1 MEFRDLKTQ
10 YLNHKENIDKAI
22 EKVLLSS
29 QFIGGNPV
37 KELEKNLADYVGRK
51 YCITCANGTDAL
63 ELVLLAWGIKEGDA
77 VFVPDFTFFST
88 AEVVS
93 RVGATPVFVDVN
105 TDTFNID
112 TSSLEQAIEKV
123 IEDGKLSAKAI
134 IPVDLFG
141 LPADYP
147 KILPIA
153 KKYNLKVLEDGAQ
166 GFGGHIEIDG
176 KINRACSF
184 GDASTTSFFPAKP
197 LGCYGD
203 GGAIFVDDEDLK
215 NLLESLKVHGKG
227 DHKYNNVRVG
237 MNSRLDTVQAAILNE
252 KFKFFVSDELGSV
265 NKVYDYYSKNLK
277 EVIDENNINIKLPQI
292 PENFYSSFAQYT
304 VIAENEEQRD
314 KLREGLSKKEI
325 PTNIY
330 YPRGLSQQK
339 AFEKNKLT
347 PVSLKNSENL
357 CKSVFS
363 LPMHPYMSK
372 EDLDIII
379 SSFK

>member
-112 TSSLEQAIEKV
+112 ISSLEQAIEKV

-215 NLLESLKVHGKG
+215 NLLDSLKVHGKG

-252 KFKFFVSDELGSV
+252 KFNFFVSDELDCV
-265 NKVYDYYSKNLK
+265 NEVYDYYSKHLQ
-277 EVIDENNINIKLPQI
+277 EVIEENNINLKLPKI
-292 PENFYSSFAQYT
+292 PKNFYSSFAQYT
-304 VIAENEEQRD
+304 VIAEDD
-314 KLREGLSKKEI
+314 KHRESLKNKLSNNDI

-339 AFEKNKLT
+339 AFENNKLT
-347 PVSLKNSENL
+347 PVSLNNSRNL
-357 CKSVFS
+357 CNSVFS
-363 LPMHPYMSK
+363 LPMHPYLSK

-379 SSFK
+379 DSFK

>member
-105 TDTFNID
+105 TNTFNID
-112 TSSLEQAIEKV
+112 VSSLEQAIEKV

-147 KILPIA
+147 KISPIA

-203 GGAIFVDDEDLK
+203 GGAIFVDDENLK

-227 DHKYNNVRVG
+227 NHKYNNVRVG

-252 KFKFFVSDELGSV
+252 KFKFFVSDELDLV
-265 NKVYDYYSKNLK
+265 NEVYDYYSKNLK
-277 EVIDENNINIKLPQI
+277 EVIDENNINIKLPKI
-292 PENFYSSFAQYT
+292 PKNFYSSFAQYT

-314 KLREGLSKKEI
+314 KLREDLSKKEI

-372 EDLDIII
+372 EDIDIII
-379 SSFK
+379 NSFK

>member
-10 YLNHKENIDKAI
+10 YLNHKENIDKAL

-112 TSSLEQAIEKV
+112 ISSLEQAIEKV
-123 IEDGKLSAKAI
+123 IEDGKLSVKAI

-227 DHKYNNVRVG
+227 NHKYNNVRVG

-339 AFEKNKLT
+339 AFENNKLT

-357 CKSVFS
+357 CRSVFS

>member
-1 MEFRDLKTQ
+1 M
-10 YLNHKENIDKAI
+10 
-22 EKVLLSS
+22 
-29 QFIGGNPV
+29 
-37 KELEKNLADYVGRK
+37 
-51 YCITCANGTDAL
+51 
-63 ELVLLAWGIKEGDA
+63 
-77 VFVPDFTFFST
+77 
-88 AEVVS
+88 
-93 RVGATPVFVDVN
+93 
-105 TDTFNID
+105 
-112 TSSLEQAIEKV
+112 
-123 IEDGKLSAKAI
+123 
-134 IPVDLFG
+134 
-141 LPADYP
+141 
-147 KILPIA
+147 
-153 KKYNLKVLEDGAQ
+153 
-166 GFGGHIEIDG
+166 
-176 KINRACSF
+176 
-184 GDASTTSFFPAKP
+184 
-197 LGCYGD
+197 
-203 GGAIFVDDEDLK
+203 DDEDLK

-252 KFKFFVSDELGSV
+252 KLKFFVSDELDSV

-277 EVIDENNINIKLPQI
+277 EVIEENNINIKLPQI

-304 VIAENEEQRD
+304 VIAEDEEHRESLQK
-314 KLREGLSKKEI
+314 KLSNNDI

-379 SSFK
+379 NSFK

>member
-88 AEVVS
+88 AEVVA
-93 RVGATPVFVDVN
+93 RVGATPVFVDVDM
-105 TDTFNID
+105 DTFNLD
-112 TSSLEQAIEKV
+112 PLSLEEAVKKV
-123 IEDGKLSAKAI
+123 LEDGKLSAKVV

-141 LPADYP
+141 LPADFP

-176 KINRACSF
+176 NINRACSF

-215 NLLESLKVHGKG
+215 NLLESLKFHGKG
-227 DHKYNNVRVG
+227 DHKYNNIRVG
-237 MNSRLDTVQAAILNE
+237 MNSRLDTIQAAILNE
-252 KFKFFVSDELGSV
+252 KFKFFVSDELDSV
-265 NKVYDYYSKNLK
+265 NKVYNYYSKHLK
-277 EVIDENNINIKLPQI
+277 EVVCENNINIKLPKI

-304 VIAENEEQRD
+304 VIAQSKEDRD
-314 KLREGLSKKEI
+314 KLMQKLSKEEI

-330 YPRGLSQQK
+330 YPKGLSQQK
-339 AFEKNKLT
+339 AFEYNKLT
-347 PVSLKNSENL
+347 PVSLENSTKL
-357 CKSVFS
+357 CESVFS
-363 LPMHPYMSK
+363 LPMHPYLD
-372 EDLDIII
+372 EQDLDKIIN
-379 SSFK
+379 SFK

>member
-105 TDTFNID
+105 TNTFNID
-112 TSSLEQAIEKV
+112 VSSLEQAIEKV

-203 GGAIFVDDEDLK
+203 GGAIFVDDENLK

-304 VIAENEEQRD
+304 VIAENEEHRD

>member
-88 AEVVS
+88 AEVVA
-93 RVGATPVFVDVN
+93 RVGATPVFVDVDM
-105 TDTFNID
+105 DTFNLD
-112 TSSLEQAIEKV
+112 PSSLEEAVKKV
-123 IEDGKLSAKAI
+123 LEDGKLSAKVV

-141 LPADYP
+141 LPADFP

-176 KINRACSF
+176 NINRACYF

-215 NLLESLKVHGKG
+215 NLLESLKFHGKG
-227 DHKYNNVRVG
+227 DHKYNNIRVG
-237 MNSRLDTVQAAILNE
+237 MNSRLDTIQAAILNE
-252 KFKFFVSDELGSV
+252 KFEFFVSEELDSV
-265 NKVYDYYSKNLK
+265 NKVYNYYSKHLK
-277 EVIDENNINIKLPQI
+277 EVVCENNINIKLPKI

-304 VIAENEEQRD
+304 VIAQSKEDRD
-314 KLREGLSKKEI
+314 KLMQKLSKEEI

-330 YPRGLSQQK
+330 YPKGLSQQK
-339 AFEKNKLT
+339 AFEYNKLT
-347 PVSLKNSENL
+347 PVSLENSTKL
-357 CKSVFS
+357 CESVFS
-363 LPMHPYMSK
+363 LPMHPYLD
-372 EDLDIII
+372 EQDLDKIIN
-379 SSFK
+379 SFK

>member
-105 TDTFNID
+105 SDTFNMD
-112 TSSLEQAIEKV
+112 PSSLVQAIEKV
-123 IEDGKLSAKAI
+123 VEDGKLSAKAI

-252 KFKFFVSDELGSV
+252 KFKFFVSGELDLV
-265 NKVYDYYSKNLK
+265 NEVYDYYSKNLK

-314 KLREGLSKKEI
+314 KLREDLSKKEI

-339 AFEKNKLT
+339 AFENNKLT
-347 PVSLKNSENL
+347 PVSLENSENL

-379 SSFK
+379 KSFK

>member
-63 ELVLLAWGIKEGDA
+63 ELVLLAWEIKEGDA

-88 AEVVS
+88 AEVVA
-93 RVGATPVFVDVN
+93 RVGATPVFVDVDM
-105 TDTFNID
+105 DTFNLD
-112 TSSLEQAIEKV
+112 PSSLEEAVKKV
-123 IEDGKLSAKAI
+123 LEDGKLSAKVV

-141 LPADYP
+141 LPADFP

-176 KINRACSF
+176 NINRACSF

-215 NLLESLKVHGKG
+215 NLLESLKFHGKG
-227 DHKYNNVRVG
+227 DHKYNNIRVG
-237 MNSRLDTVQAAILNE
+237 MNSRLDTIQAAILNE
-252 KFKFFVSDELGSV
+252 KFKFFVSDELDSV
-265 NKVYDYYSKNLK
+265 NKVYNYYSKHLK
-277 EVIDENNINIKLPQI
+277 EVVCENNINIKLPKI

-304 VIAENEEQRD
+304 VIAQSKEDRD
-314 KLREGLSKKEI
+314 KLMQKLSKEEI

-330 YPRGLSQQK
+330 YPKGLSQQK
-339 AFEKNKLT
+339 AFEYNKLT
-347 PVSLKNSENL
+347 PVSLENSTKL
-357 CKSVFS
+357 CESVFS
-363 LPMHPYMSK
+363 LPMHPYLD
-372 EDLDIII
+372 EQDLDKIIN
-379 SSFK
+379 SFK